1 MTRFMQPR
9 YFEQEQLEAME
20 KTLARLKVG
29 DDEGQRI
36 FIIAL
41 EYELTEFESL
51 PVEKAAAPAV
61 GTADEN
67 LAGIPAAAGELL
79 LLLQQLTE
87 DSAEK
92 LSARLTSADPFA
104 RQYGK
109 KYLLALQ
116 DELERI
122 STACDEACEEETPP
136 APGLSASARRFIATL
151 AETYAECFESEPGL
165 NGGEPFQ
172 QLLQEI
178 IRICDLDFKV
188 DESEL
193 KLLLDER
200 LDSGN

>member
-20 KTLARLKVG
+20 KTLARLEVG

-41 EYELTEFESL
+41 EYELAGFENL
-51 PVEKAAAPAV
+51 PEEAAAAPV
-61 GTADEN
+61 VEIADER
-67 LAGIPAAAGELL
+67 LSDIPAAARELR
-79 LLLQQLTE
+79 LLLQQLGE
-87 DSAEK
+87 DSVEK
-92 LSARLTSADPFA
+92 LSGQLSLSDPFA

-116 DELERI
+116 DELERV
-122 STACDEACEEETPP
+122 SSACNDACKEGVPP
-136 APGLSASARRFIATL
+136 APGLSASAQRFIATL
-151 AETYAECFESEPGL
+151 AEAYAECFESEPDL
-165 NGGEPFQ
+165 DGGESFQ

-178 IRICDLDFKV
+178 IRTCDLDFKV

-193 KLLLDER
+193 MQLLAKR
-200 LDSGN
+200 RDSSV